1 MAGVPPTR
9 SSALP
14 GVQPALT
21 QAPTAAQLK
30 VAALEARRRELA
42 AKRAK
47 LQARNDLRDEVGD
60 GFESLHMRSLR
71 RMAQDRAQVA
81 KERAKW
87 VDNLLAGMKLRR
99 AAMSEPRT
107 NGSGGGNEDSPA
119 AATVPAMGKA
129 TRAQLEL
136 ERTKVR
142 ASCCATATCPS
153 SVVLPLL
160 PVRATRGTLCAS
172 SAAFVSRTGTQ
183 VTGALATCRGGAG
196 CSMHCGT
203 EGPAG
208 SCAEAAG

>member
-119 AATVPAMGKA
+119 AATVQAMGKA

-142 ASCCATATCPS
+142 AACILLCNGNVPKLSCSTPTSRACDTWDFVCIFR
-153 SVVLPLL
+153 SVCFKNGYTSHWGIGNVPRRSGL
-160 PVRATRGTLCAS
+160 
-172 SAAFVSRTGTQ
+172 Q
-183 VTGALATCRGGAG
+183 HALRN
-196 CSMHCGT
+196 
-203 EGPAG
+203 
-208 SCAEAAG
+208 